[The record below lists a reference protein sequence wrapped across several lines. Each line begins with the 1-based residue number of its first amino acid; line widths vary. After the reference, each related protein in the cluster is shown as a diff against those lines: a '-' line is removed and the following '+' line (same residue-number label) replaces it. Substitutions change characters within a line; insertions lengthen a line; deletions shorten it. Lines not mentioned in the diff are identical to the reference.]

1 MAPSKTALKGSEH
14 FQKLIIFKLK
24 NLQKVPTFPKMPP
37 RIKKTIAIFPVSFR
51 NSTKAKLKKMK
62 KPKKINNKLRDNI
75 FEARGCN

>member
-1 MAPSKTALKGSEH
+1 
-14 FQKLIIFKLK
+14 
-24 NLQKVPTFPKMPP
+24 MPP